1 MASVVYVV
9 PAEGDIPRE
18 TVNGIRRAADIA
30 AIVRQSVAL
39 THGAAFS
46 MWGVCPFCPSKR
58 TALNVIPDKGIW
70 HCFDCGDG
78 GDVFTFVMRRDGV
91 TFRDA
96 VETVNATL
104 AGGTPSR

>member
-1 MASVVYVV
+1 MTSVVYVV

-46 MWGVCPFCPSKR
+46 MWGVCPFCSSKR
-58 TALNVIPDKGIW
+58 AALNVVPDKGIW

-78 GDVFTFVMRRDGV
+78 GDVFAFVMRQKGCS
-91 TFRDA
+91 FGEA
-96 VETVNATL
+96 VETVKATL